1 MSELDCGS
9 PARLVILP
17 SISSISLCQIPQVT
31 QGANCRGV
39 GGGTRGNRNDG
50 LLGWEASQHFFA
62 GLEEEKIKEKKCFL
76 IGLFP
81 WKKLIFFSKKKLSK
95 DFFY

>member
-1 MSELDCGS
+1 MSDTPGDPGS
-9 PARLVILP
+9 QLP
-17 SISSISLCQIPQVT
+17 GS
-31 QGANCRGV
+31 
-39 GGGTRGNRNDG
+39 GGGIRGNRNDG

>member
-1 MSELDCGS
+1 MSDTPGDPGS
-9 PARLVILP
+9 QLP
-17 SISSISLCQIPQVT
+17 GS
-31 QGANCRGV
+31 A
-39 GGGTRGNRNDG
+39 GGGARGNRNDG

-81 WKKLIFFSKKKLSK
+81 WKKLIFFSKKNYPKI
-95 DFFY
+95 FFY